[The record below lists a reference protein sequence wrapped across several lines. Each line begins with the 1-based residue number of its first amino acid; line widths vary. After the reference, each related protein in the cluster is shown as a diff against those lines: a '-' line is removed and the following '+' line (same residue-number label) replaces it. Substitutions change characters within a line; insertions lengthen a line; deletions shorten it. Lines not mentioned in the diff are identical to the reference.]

1 MSNVN
6 WKDSKEARLQRLAE
20 ALDQVERFRM
30 QDFARIT
37 SDRTDQER
45 AIRVFFAGKAP
56 DGEPH
61 VPMAATAVFAALVP
75 TGLFFVHDP
84 DGMAEMELRLDV
96 QGHQAV
102 ILGRAK
108 VKATDRQ
115 RANDDGSV
123 SVGPRYAV
131 AVILAEV
138 PEEK

>member
-1 MSNVN
+1 
-6 WKDSKEARLQRLAE
+6 
-20 ALDQVERFRM
+20 
-30 QDFARIT
+30 
-37 SDRTDQER
+37 
-45 AIRVFFAGKAP
+45 
-56 DGEPH
+56 
-61 VPMAATAVFAALVP
+61 
-75 TGLFFVHDP
+75 
-84 DGMAEMELRLDV
+84 MAEMELRLDV